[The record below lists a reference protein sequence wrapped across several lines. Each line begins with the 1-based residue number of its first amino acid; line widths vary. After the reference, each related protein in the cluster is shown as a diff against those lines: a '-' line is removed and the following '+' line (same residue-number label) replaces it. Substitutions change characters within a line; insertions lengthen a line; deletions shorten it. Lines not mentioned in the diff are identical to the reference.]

1 MINNTYLFCL
11 ICLLKSLYIYFSLQ
25 YINHE
30 YTKICLIGNV
40 HMWNLGQ
47 GRGDDHLVDGVTTIS
62 LIGEVA
68 VVVVPGFD
76 F

>member
-1 MINNTYLFCL
+1 
-11 ICLLKSLYIYFSLQ
+11 
-25 YINHE
+25 
-30 YTKICLIGNV
+30 
-40 HMWNLGQ
+40 MWNLGQ

-76 F
+76 NSKAISKSEPILDFHF